1 MAIKIDLNFDDVYKT
16 LELDGERDKNSFLF
30 IAKINQLFNRLHTSN
45 RASVYLFGAGS
56 GGRAL
61 INSGLL
67 NGLLSGILDND
78 ERKWGSQFNGLTI
91 FSPHVLNN
99 NKNALILV
107 LSDWHDDIKIQLKD
121 IGVVEDNI
129 INVMPIY
136 CSYQW
141 LIETSPIE
149 FYISSCEG
157 L

>member
-1 MAIKIDLNFDDVYKT
+1 MAIKIDLNFDEVYKT
-16 LELDGERDKNSFLF
+16 LELDGERDKSSFLF
-30 IAKINQLFNRLHTSN
+30 IAKINQLFNKLHTSN
-45 RASVYLFGAGS
+45 SASVYLFGAGA

-78 ERKWGSQFNGLTI
+78 ERKWGSQLNGLTV
-91 FSPHVLNN
+91 FSPQMLKNN
-99 NKNALILV
+99 RNALVLV
-107 LSDWHDDIKIQLKD
+107 LSDWHDDIKNQLKS
-121 IGVVEDNI
+121 IGVAEENI
-129 INVMPIY
+129 INMMPIY